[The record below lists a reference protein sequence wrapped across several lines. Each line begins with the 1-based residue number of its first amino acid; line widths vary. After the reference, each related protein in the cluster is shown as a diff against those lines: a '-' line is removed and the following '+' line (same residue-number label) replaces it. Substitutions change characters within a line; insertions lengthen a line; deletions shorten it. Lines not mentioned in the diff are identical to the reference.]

1 MGDYNLSPGEH
12 GGSQYIL
19 SPGHESEEEGEE
31 EEEEVNIVSE
41 EGKDFLAALREE
53 EDDIDARAK
62 KTTTTTTPTTSTATV
77 ALAATKKH
85 KRMAV
90 LNNQPSLEVDS
101 DGKFVSNVGGSKS
114 RVFFPI
120 FSKGQK
126 TVHLVR
132 HGQSTY
138 NEAIFRSGQLGR
150 TEDF

>member
-1 MGDYNLSPGEH
+1 MK
-12 GGSQYIL
+12 
-19 SPGHESEEEGEE
+19 
-31 EEEEVNIVSE
+31 IVSE

-53 EDDIDARAK
+53 EDDVDARAK

-101 DGKFVSNVGGSKS
+101 DSDGKFVINVGGSKS

-138 NEAIFRSGQLGR
+138 NVL
-150 TEDF
+150 